1 MESFF
6 GDLLKVS
13 GDYWWVI
20 AVAAVLSH
28 FLTQGNPLEQAIDNF
43 KPGNTHGNAGFA
55 DNKALRKAGLFRGKG
70 VPIGYTLDGK
80 ELHYGGQGHL
90 LTVAAS
96 RMGKGATLLVN
107 ALLSWR
113 HGAIIVDPKC
123 ENALVCGKFRRR
135 LGPVYILNPFRMFA
149 RELNGMLARF
159 NPMDILN
166 VAALSF
172 HTNCDKLA
180 AALVWEQS
188 GEGKYWT
195 EAARIL
201 VSGIIAA
208 LVCHA
213 DASKRNL
220 VEVARIIGSGDG
232 LFTFCRESM
241 KSKDPFIRSKLE
253 RFALAKGKEPSR
265 EMSDV
270 IATAITNLGFV
281 NNAAIAESLTASDFR
296 FTDVRKKRAT
306 VFICLP
312 LSKLDICDKYFRLI
326 LEVALAD
333 LLNEGTES

>member
-43 KPGNTHGNAGFA
+43 KPKNAHGGAALA

-90 LTVAAS
+90 LTVAAA

-107 ALLSWR
+107 ALLSWL
-113 HGAIIVDPKC
+113 HGAIIIDPKC
-123 ENALVCGKFRRR
+123 ENALITAHFRRR

-149 RELNGMLARF
+149 RELKGMHARF
-159 NPMDILN
+159 NPMDMLD
-166 VAALSF
+166 AASLSF
-172 HTNCDKLA
+172 HANCDKLA
-180 AALVWEQS
+180 AALVWDEGQ
-188 GEGKYWT
+188 EGKYFT
-195 EAARIL
+195 DGARIL

-208 LVCHA
+208 LMRHGPAC
-213 DASKRNL
+213 KRNL
-220 VEVARIIGSGDG
+220 VTVAQIIGSGDG
-232 LFTFCRESM
+232 LFTFCREAMQS
-241 KSKDPFIRSKLE
+241 SDPFIRSKLE
-253 RFALAKGKEPSR
+253 RFALAEGKEPSR
-265 EMSDV
+265 EMGDV
-270 IATAITNLGFV
+270 TATGITNLGFV
-281 NNAAIAESLTASDFR
+281 NNAAIAESLVASDFR
-296 FTDVRKKRAT
+296 FADVRKRRAT

-326 LEVALAD
+326 LETALAE
-333 LLNEGTES
+333 LLNEGTQS